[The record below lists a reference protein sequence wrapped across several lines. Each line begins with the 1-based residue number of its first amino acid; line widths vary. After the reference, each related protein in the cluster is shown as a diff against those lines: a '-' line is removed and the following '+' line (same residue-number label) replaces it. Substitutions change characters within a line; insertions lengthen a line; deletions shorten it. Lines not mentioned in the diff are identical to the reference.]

1 MSFITYTYGAWNPL
15 LWLAVL
21 LVLGALVLIFRS
33 RAPKRFRRQ
42 KSRGDAFISGNA
54 TESAEKIH
62 VPAHNIYWGFF
73 EALKGFFT
81 AVTRPHTGI
90 INDYVLW
97 LVGIAGLLLL
107 LILLAG

>member
-1 MSFITYTYGAWNPL
+1 MPFITYAHGAWNPL

-21 LVLGALVLIFRS
+21 AVLVVLVLILRS
-33 RAPKRFRRQ
+33 RGPKHFRRQ

-54 TESAEKIH
+54 TESAEQIH

-90 INDYVLW
+90 VNDYVLW
-97 LVGIAGLLLL
+97 LVGIAGLVILLV
-107 LILLAG
+107 LLAG